1 MKRQRGFSLIEM
13 LVAIAILTTV
23 VGLSIGALLQ
33 AQNASQLVGYEA
45 NIQENLRAGM
55 HFLVRDL
62 TQAGEGIPQG
72 GISIPNTGTTSAV
85 NRPGTGTVFSY
96 AGSVLTALPPI
107 MPGSQLGS
115 FPTSLNPA
123 TGAVLTGTTQTDII
137 NVLYADNILT
147 DSSANQFNTYTNP
160 VNSASSPTC
169 AGTISTTGASVTL
182 DPNCFLM
189 PGSTNPIATGNL
201 IMFHNANGTA
211 LEYVTSVAGQ
221 TINFG
226 GGDPAGLNQ
235 TGKTLGT
242 VYAIQNFGGAN
253 GTTPLG
259 TFPPTSI
266 TRIWMVTYY
275 LDTTTNP
282 SKPMLVRQ
290 VNYPNYPAGAPANP
304 PQQIGDSIEALSFS
318 YDITGSVDS
327 AGTYPAGAGNAQT
340 PLFPDLP
347 SQIRAVNIF
356 LGGRS
361 ESSYTN
367 QTQSASTIMHNNLAT
382 QVCPRSLSFTN
393 LYQTQATQ
401 TSN

>member
-1 MKRQRGFSLIEM
+1 MNRQRGFSLIEM
-13 LVAIAILTTV
+13 LVALAILVTV

-33 AQNASQLVGYEA
+33 AQNASQLVAYQA

-62 TQAGEGIPQG
+62 MQAGEGIPQG
-72 GISIPNTGTTSAV
+72 GISIPNTGTSSAI
-85 NRPGTGTVFSY
+85 NRPGTGTVYSY
-96 AGSVLTALPPI
+96 AGTVLTALPPI
-107 MPGSQLGS
+107 FPGSQLGS
-115 FPTSLNPA
+115 FPTSLNPVS
-123 TGAVLTGTTQTDII
+123 GAVLLGTTRSDII
-137 NVLYADNILT
+137 NLIYADNILVDT
-147 DSSANQFNTYTNP
+147 HGYNTYTNQ
-160 VNSASSPTC
+160 VNSASNPTC
-169 AGTISTTGASVTL
+169 AGTISVTGSSVVL
-182 DPNCFLM
+182 DPTCFAM
-189 PGSTNPIATGNL
+189 PGVTNPITAGNL

-211 LEYVTSVAGQ
+211 IEYVTSVAGQ
-221 TINFG
+221 TISFA

-235 TGKTLGT
+235 TGQTHGT

-290 VNYPNYPAGAPANP
+290 FNYPNYPAGAPTNP
-304 PQQIGDSIEALSFS
+304 PQQIADSIEALTFS
-318 YDITGSVDS
+318 YDITGSVAA
-327 AGTYPAGAGNAQT
+327 AGTYPAGAGNASSPQ
-340 PLFPDLP
+340 FPDVP
-347 SQIRAVNIF
+347 GQIRAVNIF

-361 ESSYTN
+361 ETSYTAQAQN
-367 QTQSASTIMHNNLAT
+367 ASTILHNNLAT

-393 LYQTQATQ
+393 LYQTQASQ